1 MNRTLTTLSLL
12 TALAIGGATAW
23 VAVSDDKG
31 NESRLIK
38 RTVMPAS
45 GDPESESATSTLPP
59 PDPARVN
66 AAAARGLNWLR
77 RQQDAV
83 SGGWKQDVGYKRG
96 DSYVRTAV
104 GPHVGVSSLALMA
117 FLSGGHLPGRGK
129 HGSVV
134 EKGVDYVLSRVDP
147 NLGFITGHDTRMYS
161 HAFATLFLAEIYG
174 MTHRVDVKQKLQH
187 AIDLIVKSQN
197 QLGSWRYRPHSDKAD
212 MSITVCQ
219 IMALR
224 AARNVGIRVPKTT
237 IDRAMEYVERSA
249 YKDSRR
255 SNYGGFKY
263 KLEPSSRTTFALTSA
278 GIAALNHAG
287 IYDSPLIRAGVH
299 YLKAQMPRFNRIHWR
314 HYYYFYGHYYASQ
327 VFFLSSDGRNNHELW
342 DWYWPRISRD
352 LLGHQQS
359 DGSWQNTTGPGRVF
373 STAVACVIL
382 QIPNEYLPIFHR

>member
-1 MNRTLTTLSLL
+1 MKHALKSLSLVSVI
-12 TALAIGGATAW
+12 TIG
-23 VAVSDDKG
+23 
-31 NESRLIK
+31 
-38 RTVMPAS
+38 
-45 GDPESESATSTLPP
+45 
-59 PDPARVN
+59 
-66 AAAARGLNWLR
+66 AAAAIIATGAPGNGTEQHDSGTRHATTEARTGTEATDPRRINVAVARGLEWLTR
-77 RQQDAV
+77 NQDPKT
-83 SGGWKQDVGYKRG
+83 GGWVQDVGYKRG

-104 GPHVGVSSLALMA
+104 GKPHVGVSALALMA
-117 FLSGGHLPGRGK
+117 YLSGGHLPGRGK
-129 HGSVV
+129 YGSIV
-134 EKGVDYVLSRVDP
+134 EKGVDYVLSCVDP

-174 MTHRVDVKQKLQH
+174 MTHRADVKEKLQL

-249 YKDSRR
+249 YRDRRR
-255 SNYGGFKY
+255 SSYGGFKY

-287 IYDSPLIRAGVH
+287 VYDSDLIRAGVG
-299 YLKAQMPRFNRIHWR
+299 YLKAQMPRFNRRHWR

-327 VFFLSSDGRNNHELW
+327 VFFLCSDGRNSRELW
-342 DWYWPRISRD
+342 NWYWPRISED
-352 LLGHQQS
+352 LLTHQQQ
-359 DGSWQNTTGPGRVF
+359 DGSWANTTGPGPAF